1 MIIDNTNPNYRII
14 KNFLNDQEFTQIKK
28 DLENQSDE
36 HWNYEFDTYYP
47 KQEEVTA
54 DYWTGI
60 KDWRGMSINL
70 SKDRKELLEKNNIN
84 VELYQNILDLAQ
96 KQIEA
101 RFEVKVV
108 NEQYL
113 LNRWR
118 VGREQ
123 RPHVDYVLDEED
135 NNYDNMHQF
144 GMTDEYID
152 LFKKNY
158 KTKHFSTMIYLNS
171 DFEGGELY
179 FPHYENLHIKPEENM
194 MICFKGDSNH
204 MHGVEKVTNGTR
216 YTLSLFW
223 TEI

>member
-1 MIIDNTNPNYRII
+1 MIVDSHSPNYRIV
-14 KNFLNDQEFTQIKK
+14 KDFLNQQELSQIKK
-28 DLENQSDE
+28 DLQSQSED
-36 HWNYEFDTYYP
+36 HWNYEFELSYP
-47 KQEEVTA
+47 KQEDVTE

-60 KDWRGMSINL
+60 KDWKGMSINL
-70 SKDRKELLEKNNIN
+70 SPDRKDILEKNGIN
-84 VELYQNILDLAQ
+84 MELYGNILYLAQ
-96 KQIEA
+96 KEIEA
-101 RFEVKVV
+101 RFEVKVR

-123 RPHVDYVLDEED
+123 RPHVDYVLDEEE

-144 GMTDEYID
+144 GMTDEYIE

-179 FPHYENLHIKPEENM
+179 FPHYDNLHIKPEDNM

-204 MHGVEKVTNGTR
+204 MHGVEKVTSGIR

>member
-1 MIIDNTNPNYRII
+1 MIVDNTNPNYRIV
-14 KNFLNDQEFTQIKK
+14 KDFLSTEEFDKIRNDLTTQT
-28 DLENQSDE
+28 EE
-36 HWNYEFDTYYP
+36 HWDHEFNVSYP
-47 KQEEVTA
+47 KQEEVTE

-60 KDWRGMSINL
+60 KDWKGMSISL
-70 SKDRKELLEKNNIN
+70 SPHKRIILEKNNID
-84 VELYQNILDLAQ
+84 LKMYYKILEDAKL
-96 KQIEA
+96 QIEE
-101 RFEVKVV
+101 RFNTKVR

-123 RPHVDYVLDEED
+123 RPHVDYVLDEEE
-135 NNYDNMHQF
+135 NNYDNMHEF
-144 GMTDEYID
+144 GMTDEYIE

-171 DFEGGELY
+171 NFDGGELY
-179 FPHYENLHIKPEENM
+179 FPHYDNLHIKPEENM

-204 MHGVEKVTNGTR
+204 MHGVEKVTSGIR